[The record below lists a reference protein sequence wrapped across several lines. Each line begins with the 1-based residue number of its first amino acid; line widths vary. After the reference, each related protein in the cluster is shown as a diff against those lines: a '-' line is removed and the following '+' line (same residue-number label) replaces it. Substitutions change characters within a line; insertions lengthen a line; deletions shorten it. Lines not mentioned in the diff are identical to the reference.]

1 MSFLLKPPYIYAHV
15 QCRELQK
22 GQQKIPILKKT
33 TVLCPSI
40 LAVIFTLLS
49 EGGRGGGGEP
59 DKIVANAVVFTIVLH
74 ILPLTPLHL
83 PRERDR
89 EASLKV
95 VVAREGPPVVL
106 VPNFEHHSARYS
118 GVMQYC
124 AVGWSDIALLRFS
137 KSSVTKNR

>member
-49 EGGRGGGGEP
+49 EGGRGGGG
-59 DKIVANAVVFTIVLH
+59 
-74 ILPLTPLHL
+74 
-83 PRERDR
+83 
-89 EASLKV
+89 
-95 VVAREGPPVVL
+95 G
-106 VPNFEHHSARYS
+106 
-118 GVMQYC
+118 GV
-124 AVGWSDIALLRFS
+124 SR
-137 KSSVTKNR
+137 TK